1 MTKWLVAVVVVIALV
16 MPFSVKAQSTA
27 TVKVAYVDLQ
37 KVMME
42 SEKGKEAK
50 KSLTEEAEKLKKT
63 LTQRQ
68 DELQKLKDSIERQ
81 GATMTPDARADKEKQ
96 YQTKLK
102 DYQRIASD
110 YQTEL
115 QQKDMEFTT
124 KILKELENIIRVVGE
139 NEHFTLILEKSQA
152 GILFATA
159 SIDITDRVITRY
171 NEYLKKAA
179 TPAPA
184 KKK

>member
-1 MTKWLVAVVVVIALV
+1 MAKWLVTVVVIMALV
-16 MPFSVKAQSTA
+16 MPLSVKAQSSTA
-27 TVKVAYVDLQ
+27 VKIAYVDLQ

-42 SEKGKEAK
+42 SDKGKEAK

-81 GATMTPDARADKEKQ
+81 GATMTPETRAEKEKQ

-102 DYQRIASD
+102 DYQRIAGD

-115 QQKDMEFTT
+115 QQKDMEFTS
-124 KILKELENIIRVVGE
+124 KILKDLEEIIKVMGD
-139 NEHFTLILEKSQA
+139 NDKYTMILEKSQA
-152 GILFATA
+152 GILFATP
-159 SIDITDRVITRY
+159 SIDITGRVIARY
-171 NEYLKKAA
+171 NDFLRKP
-179 TPAPA
+179 TAPA

>member
-1 MTKWLVAVVVVIALV
+1 MGRWFVAVVVVIALAL
-16 MPFSVKAQSTA
+16 PFSVKAESPA
-27 TVKVAYVDLQ
+27 TPKLAYVDLQ

-50 KSLTEEAEKLKKT
+50 KSLTDEAEKLKKT
-63 LTQRQ
+63 LNQKQ
-68 DELQKLKDSIERQ
+68 EELQKLKDTIERQ
-81 GATMTPDARADKEKQ
+81 GATMTAEARADREKQ

-124 KILKELENIIRVVGE
+124 RILKELEEIIRFMGE
-139 NEHFTLILEKSQA
+139 TDKYTLILEKSQA
-152 GILFATA
+152 GILFATP
-159 SIDITDRVITRY
+159 SIDITDRVISRY
-171 NEYLKKAA
+171 NESAKK
-179 TPAPA
+179 PA
-184 KKK
+184 KKQ

>member
-1 MTKWLVAVVVVIALV
+1 MAKWLVAVVVIVALV
-16 MPFSVKAQSTA
+16 MPLSVKAQSPTA
-27 TVKVAYVDLQ
+27 VKMAYVDLQ

-42 SEKGKEAK
+42 SDKGKEAK

-63 LTQRQ
+63 LAQKQ

-81 GATMTPDARADKEKQ
+81 GATMTPETRAEKEKQ
-96 YQTKLK
+96 YQAKLK

-115 QQKDMEFTT
+115 QQKDMEFTS
-124 KILKELENIIRVVGE
+124 KILKDLEEIIKVMGDNDKYTV
-139 NEHFTLILEKSQA
+139 ILEKSQA
-152 GILFATA
+152 GILFAA
-159 SIDITDRVITRY
+159 PSIDITDKVVARY
-171 NEYLKKAA
+171 NDFLRKR
-179 TPAPA
+179 TAPA

>member
-1 MTKWLVAVVVVIALV
+1 MTRWLVAIAVVVALV

-27 TVKVAYVDLQ
+27 AVKIAYVDLQ

-42 SEKGKEAK
+42 SEKGREAK

-63 LTQRQ
+63 LTQKQ

-81 GATMTPDARADKEKQ
+81 GATMTPEARADKEKQ
-96 YQTKLK
+96 YQAKLK

-110 YQTEL
+110 YQSEL

-124 KILKELENIIRVVGE
+124 KILKELEGIIRVMGD
-139 NEHFTLILEKSQA
+139 NEKYTLILEKSQA
-152 GILFATA
+152 GILFATS
-159 SIDITDRVITRY
+159 SIDITDRVIARY
-171 NEYLKKAA
+171 NDSQKKSA
-179 TPAPA
+179 TPA

>member
-1 MTKWLVAVVVVIALV
+1 MTKWLVTVVIIIALV
-16 MPFSVKAQSTA
+16 APLSVKAQSSA
-27 TVKVAYVDLQ
+27 VVKIAYVDLQ

-42 SEKGKEAK
+42 SDRGKEAK
-50 KSLTEEAEKLKKT
+50 KSLTEEADKLKKT
-63 LTQRQ
+63 LTQKQ

-81 GATMTPDARADKEKQ
+81 GATMAPEARAEKEKQ

-115 QQKDMEFTT
+115 QQKDMEFTS
-124 KILKELENIIRVVGE
+124 KILKDLEDIIRVVGD
-139 NEHFTLILEKSQA
+139 NDKYTVIFEKSQA
-152 GILFATA
+152 GILFATP
-159 SIDITDRVITRY
+159 SIDITDKVIARY
-171 NEYLKKAA
+171 NDFLKKP
-179 TPAPA
+179 TAPA